1 MTTARSNPPA
11 FGGAPAIIRGQTA
24 GNGRSSLE
32 WLPGLVSNSVRALD
46 CAILLI
52 AAAVSYRAYPPSH
65 SQELYMV
72 LAGFTAVIQLNV
84 FQFSGLYFFKKLASA
99 EYQIGRV
106 VLATCVLFLALLAIL
121 YLTKL
126 SEAYSRVWM
135 VMWFSLTVAGLVAVR
150 MMTWP
155 VVRTL
160 IREGQLARRVV
171 VVGSGGPAERLIAYL
186 GGLPDTHIQFL
197 GRFDDRAT
205 ARDGVMEERGY
216 GTIDE
221 LCLFARTRDIDLI
234 IIAMPQVSEERL
246 AGILRKLKPLP
257 VDIRLCRDTLD
268 YSMPQ
273 SSHEFCG
280 IVPLLRLYD
289 KPVSR
294 WGLVAKTVEDFVL
307 AALLLLLVGPL
318 MLALA
323 ALIKLDS
330 PGPVFFKQKR
340 YGFNNRL
347 ITVWKFRTMYWDQT
361 DADAEI
367 QTTKNDPRVTQVGWF
382 LRRTSLDEI
391 PQLINVLLGDMSL
404 VGPRPHA
411 IATKAA
417 GELFEEVVDEYA
429 ARHRVKPGIT
439 GWAQVNGWR
448 GETDTVEKIRQRV
461 RHDLY
466 YIDNWSILFDVK
478 ILLLTIYVVLQRDN
492 AY

>member
-1 MTTARSNPPA
+1 MKAAGSIPPVFSGA
-11 FGGAPAIIRGQTA
+11 SAIVGGLATGH
-24 GNGRSSLE
+24 GRSSLE
-32 WLPGLVSNSVRALD
+32 WLPGLVTNLVRVLD

-52 AAAVSYRAYPPSH
+52 AAAISYYAYPPSH
-65 SQELYMV
+65 AHELYVV
-72 LAGFTAVIQLNV
+72 LAGFAALMLLNI
-84 FQFSGLYFFKKLASA
+84 FQFSGLYYFKKLASA

-106 VLATCVLFLALLAIL
+106 ILATCVLYLALLSIL

-126 SEAYSRVWM
+126 SEVYSRVWM
-135 VMWFSLTVAGLVAVR
+135 VMWFSLTVGGLVVVR
-150 MMTWP
+150 MVTWP
-155 VVRTL
+155 IVRTL

-171 VVGSGGPAERLIAYL
+171 VIGSGLPAERLIAYL

-197 GRFDDRAT
+197 GRFDDRAS
-205 ARDGVMEERGY
+205 ARDGVLEEQGC
-216 GTIDE
+216 GTIDD
-221 LCLFARTRDIDLI
+221 LCRFARTCDLDLI
-234 IIAMPQVSEERL
+234 IIAMPWISEARL

-268 YSMPQ
+268 YSLPQ

-294 WGLVAKTVEDFVL
+294 WGLVAKTVEDFAL
-307 AALLLLLVGPL
+307 AALLLLLIGPL

-323 ALIKLDS
+323 AAIKLDS
-330 PGPVFFKQKR
+330 SGPVFFKQRR

-361 DADAEI
+361 DADAEL
-367 QTTKNDPRVTQVGWF
+367 QTRKDDPRVTRVGRF

-391 PQLINVLLGDMSL
+391 PQLFNVLLGNMSL

-411 IATKAA
+411 VATKAA

-448 GETDTVEKIRQRV
+448 GETDTIEKIRQRV
-461 RHDLY
+461 RYDLH
-466 YIDNWSILFDVK
+466 YIDNWSILFDIK
-478 ILLLTIYVVLQRDN
+478 ILLLTIYVVLQRNN